1 MHCRP
6 PSSTAPTFSLGEA
19 DFEKLFSPE
28 ARSRADRMFF
38 FFLFALKY
46 MPTCKCPLASVAS
59 VILHVSIPTFEKRQ
73 PEALSAPQVTAIVIV
88 GAESDC
94 VHTVTRSRVFD
105 ERPTWFKLAGNRR
118 TSSLHDTFLLTSRT
132 ENATSLD
139 RDALA
144 AGASTSVC

>member
-1 MHCRP
+1 
-6 PSSTAPTFSLGEA
+6 
-19 DFEKLFSPE
+19 
-28 ARSRADRMFF
+28 MFF